1 MSSAERARARFNACL
16 TDTCSTARASASYL
30 DDGDQR
36 VGDYAAVVTEVA
48 CVTAVIG
55 MSNDMIAAGPEP
67 ANRKR
72 IYLPAGTDIARADRV
87 TLSDATVWT
96 VEQEPE
102 AHEQR
107 GEAHHIEAVIRE
119 VSSA

>member
-1 MSSAERARARFNACL
+1 MNRAERARARFEACL

-48 CVTAVIG
+48 CVTAVLG
-55 MSNDMIAAGPEP
+55 MSSDMIAAGPEP

-72 IYLPAGTDIARADRV
+72 LYVPAGTDIARADRV

-102 AHEQR
+102 AHSQR

-119 VSSA
+119 VSTS

>member
-1 MSSAERARARFNACL
+1 MNRAERARARFEACL
-16 TDTCSTARASASYL
+16 TDTCSMARASATYL

-36 VGDYAAVVTEVA
+36 VGDYAAVITEVA
-48 CVTAVIG
+48 CVTAVLG
-55 MSNDMIAAGPEP
+55 MSSDMIAAGPEP
-67 ANRKR
+67 ANRVR
-72 IYLPAGTDIARADRV
+72 LFLPAGTDIARADRV

-102 AHEQR
+102 AHSQR

-119 VSSA
+119 VSTS

>member
-1 MSSAERARARFNACL
+1 MNRAERARARFEACL

-36 VGDYAAVVTEVA
+36 VGDYVAVATDVA
-48 CVTAVIG
+48 CAASVIG

-67 ANRKR
+67 AKRKR
-72 IYLPAGTDIARADRV
+72 LYLPAGTDIARADRV

-102 AHEQR
+102 AHSQR

-119 VSSA
+119 VSTS